1 MQTKSSHQNF
11 RQNTETLL
19 VEIQE
24 LRKQL
29 AKYEKTESADLSS
42 NASSDFSKE
51 FDLVCV
57 HYLDGKIIRGND
69 EMEELFEIR
78 ASDGTYRNL
87 HQLALKDN
95 LKEWQNYF
103 QALQKQKTSQG
114 ILKMLGKGGIV
125 YILNYQS
132 HTEQSAHHHPHAKFF
147 ARILTQTK
155 IQFSRENLHQILFR
169 QSQTAILITDQEGYL
184 IDANPEAQRYFEL
197 KTEIFRSQI
206 ITDCFQ
212 NLSVELNF
220 EEISNQIQQD
230 ASPQINI
237 QGQTNSGHSFYA
249 QLVFQQSN
257 YHGKPSILITAH
269 DTTHEHDNRSEI
281 LARFDE
287 LRIVKD
293 TIRHVSSENR
303 LEAIL
308 MKVIVKLQ
316 ELGYW
321 KSAGYYLVNHPS
333 PKKFRLRLSVNFS
346 TELQKIIHEI
356 NPNDFAEVFRE
367 KHVLR
372 IDPYMLSSHQEK
384 GLLFIPILIAEQV
397 GAALLFEPSE
407 EDSAHF
413 LLSLFGVELSRF
425 ITQLKLNNR
434 LANSENRLRLIA
446 DNASA
451 LLRMTNRDGK
461 FVYFNHPWLKF
472 TGIQG
477 TSRATVQ
484 WTQLVHPQD
493 LPNILQELKEQ
504 HKKHEIFQLTY
515 QIQRKDGEYRKLLE
529 TCTPYFDE
537 QRIFQGIIG
546 SAVDITDQI
555 VQEDIKTRQEL
566 VDYSEQ
572 RLQNAFAHSDIFALT
587 INAKGNVTFVN
598 EYFSE
603 VTGWTSIEVVNKSL
617 TKVLQIGSLPQ
628 VPFQISELTA
638 ANHGKIQTKSGKKLS
653 VHLQPV
659 ILNSATGGLTSVTLV
674 GENKSKKNK
683 ILRAFHKGS
692 RLLYRIFDNSPD
704 LIQIISVKGKF
715 LFANKAWKTA
725 IGYQHQEIPML
736 NFRSIIHRDAYKT
749 TRRNLLELPQRKV
762 LENFQTAFSTKE
774 GRKIELSGTISCEY
788 ENGQITAYRGV
799 FHDVTDKLRAEKT
812 EKLYY
817 STSRLTLKHADL
829 RTIYQDFYHQLKNTI
844 QAEGFILVLKNPQKK
859 SFSFPYYINPEGT
872 NVGIKGKEFAKYA
885 VQRFMRPMIF
895 HRKQILQLIDNQ
907 ELIKVKDIPQVW
919 LGAPLIPSEQDGERD
934 WRKIE
939 SIGMVIIQSFQKEH
953 SHSKRDLK
961 ILSFVARQLVGAIE
975 RHRDHDHMKLQ
986 TARLQA
992 IYESGTHLMWS
1003 IDRQRKLTR
1012 CNRNYTRSIRDI
1024 FGIRP
1029 QVGMRIAT
1037 LRGNHQKHN
1046 VYLWLKKYELAF
1058 EGKPQQFEISYEVG
1072 GGKIWLRVFL
1082 SPIILPNQ
1090 LEITEVSG
1098 MAHDITESKESE
1110 ISLAQNEEK
1119 FRNIFESFQDVYF
1132 RTDLKGKILMISP
1145 SIKELIGRTSDEIIG
1160 KNITDY
1166 YIRASAF
1173 KLLVKSLI
1181 EKGQVT
1187 NYQAEIRT
1195 LNNLPISNPKTLLS
1209 NFRIVRTPH
1218 NNKPVAL
1225 DGVARDITELRKAT
1239 QALKEAKELAEKSLE
1254 VKKLFLSNM
1263 SHEIRTPM
1271 NGIIGMTD
1279 LLLNTHLTHEQEI
1292 YVNTIKSSSDVLL
1305 NILNDILDLSK
1316 IEEGKM
1322 LLHLKPFSLTGLL
1335 DRLQAVFM
1343 PRARQKGIRL
1353 FSRFSDHTSEY
1364 MIADATRLTQVISNL
1379 VSNALK
1385 FTQVGSVKINVKT
1398 HQQISEDEAIIKI
1411 EVIDTGIGISE
1422 ANQKILF
1429 DKFTQVEN
1437 NYTKSYEGTGLGLAI
1452 SQELSYLMGGEMG
1465 VSSILDKGSNFW
1477 FTFRAKNCLPSD
1489 VVLENEAQK
1498 LELSGQIT
1506 MRPHVLLVDDNIVNL
1521 RVAQNILDK
1530 SGCRTVIAQS
1540 GSKAVEIIQ
1549 VQFNTQTEPFD
1560 LIFMDIQMP
1569 VMNGI
1574 MAMQKIRE
1582 ILQEKCPPVI
1592 AVTAYSMPEERESF
1606 MKAGMDDYLAK
1617 PVKARNIIN
1626 KVLEW
1631 TQKKHLQ
1638 KSKLDN
1644 KPDIVP
1650 IPTPFATPQKVSI
1663 PEPYHSEALII
1674 DFEIIKQLAKY
1685 GGMEGVNLFYED
1697 FERETLELM
1706 LEAEAGWKAQD
1717 REQMRSALHT
1727 IKGSAGTLGIQ
1738 RVADMA
1744 QKLEKELKTAFPK
1757 TAEQDFKRLQKFFQE
1772 FRDNYRELL
1781 EYIE

>member
-1 MQTKSSHQNF
+1 MQNKTLDQNP
-11 RQNTETLL
+11 NTNNLL
-19 VEIQE
+19 AEIQE

-29 AKYEKTESADLSS
+29 VQYQKKESIDSSANELS
-42 NASSDFSKE
+42 FSKE
-51 FDLVCV
+51 YDLVCV

-78 ASDGTYRNL
+78 ASDGTYQNL
-87 HQLALKDN
+87 HQLALKDS
-95 LKEWQNYF
+95 LKEWQAYF
-103 QALQKQKTSQG
+103 QALQEKKVTRG
-114 ILKMLGKGGIV
+114 ILKMIGKGGVV
-125 YILNYQS
+125 YILNYKS
-132 HTEQSAHHHPHAKFF
+132 YTEQSADNQPNAKLF
-147 ARILTQTK
+147 ACILTQTK
-155 IQFSRENLHQILFR
+155 IHFSHENLHEILFR
-169 QSQTAILITDQEGYL
+169 KNRTAVLIIDQEGYF
-184 IDANPEAQRYFEL
+184 IDANPEARRYFEL
-197 KTEIFRSQI
+197 IFENLTNQTI
-206 ITDCFQ
+206 AKCFQ
-212 NLSVELNF
+212 NLSISFDF
-220 EEISNQIQQD
+220 EKVLKQVGQGI
-230 ASPQINI
+230 SPQINI
-237 QGQTNSGHSFYA
+237 QGQSHTGHTFYA
-249 QLVFQQSN
+249 QLTFQQSS
-257 YHGKPSILITAH
+257 YHGKPSILITAY
-269 DTTHEHDNRSEI
+269 DTTHEHNNRSEI

-308 MKVIVKLQ
+308 MKVIAKLQ

-321 KSAGYYLVNHPS
+321 KSAGYYLIDRPS
-333 PKKFRLRLSVNFS
+333 PKRFRLRLSVNFS
-346 TELQKIIHEI
+346 TKLQKVIYEI
-356 NPNDFAEVFRE
+356 NPSDFSEVFRE
-367 KHVLR
+367 KHVLK
-372 IDPYMLSSHQEK
+372 IDPYTLSPHQEK

-461 FVYFNHPWLKF
+461 FIYFNYPWSKF

-477 TSRATVQ
+477 TSRTAAQ

-493 LPNILQELKEQ
+493 LPHILQELKKQ

-537 QRIFQGIIG
+537 RRIFQGVIG

-555 VQEDIKTRQEL
+555 SQEDVKTRQEL

-572 RLQNAFAHSDIFALT
+572 RLQNAFVHSGIFALT
-587 INAKGNVTFVN
+587 INAKGNVTFIN

-603 VTGWTSIEVVNKSL
+603 ITGWTGIEVLNKSL
-617 TKVLQIGSLPQ
+617 TKVLQIGSLRQ
-628 VPFQISELTA
+628 VPFQISELIA
-638 ANHGKIQTKSGKKLS
+638 ASHGKIQTKDGNKFP
-653 VHLQPV
+653 VYLQAV
-659 ILNSATGGLTSVTLV
+659 ILNSATGGLASVTLI
-674 GENKSKKNK
+674 GGNADQKNK
-683 ILRAFHKGS
+683 ILRAFHKGN
-692 RLLYRIFDNSPD
+692 RLLYRIFDNTPD
-704 LIQIISVKGKF
+704 LIQIISTKGKF
-715 LFANKAWKTA
+715 LFVNKAWKTA
-725 IGYQHQEIPML
+725 IGYQHQDIPML
-736 NFRSIIHRDAYKT
+736 NFRTIIHRDAYKT
-749 TRRNLLELPQRKV
+749 TRRNLLELPQRKI

-788 ENGQITAYRGV
+788 ENGEVTAYRGV

-829 RTIYQDFYHQLKNTI
+829 RTIYQDFYQQLKNTI
-844 QAEGFILVLKNPQKK
+844 QAEGFILVLKNPQQRN
-859 SFSFPYYINPEGT
+859 FSFPYYVNPEGT
-872 NVGIKGKEFAKYA
+872 NIGIKGKEFAKYA

-895 HRKQILQLIDNQ
+895 HKEQISKLIDKQKLNQ
-907 ELIKVKDIPQVW
+907 VKDIPQVW
-919 LGAPLIPSEQDGERD
+919 LGAPLIPSEQDSERD
-934 WRKIE
+934 WQKIE
-939 SIGMVIIQSFQKEH
+939 SIGMIIIQSFQKEH

-961 ILSFVARQLVGAIE
+961 ILSFVARQFVGAIE
-975 RHRDHDHMKLQ
+975 RHRNHDHMKLQ

-1003 IDRQRKLTR
+1003 IDRERKLTR
-1012 CNRNYTRSIRDI
+1012 CNRNYTRGIRDI

-1046 VYLWLKKYELAF
+1046 IHLWLRKYELAF
-1058 EGKPQQFEISYEVG
+1058 EGNPQQFEISYEVG
-1072 GGKIWLRVFL
+1072 GGKIWLRIFL

-1098 MAHDITESKESE
+1098 VAHDITERKESE

-1132 RTDLKGKILMISP
+1132 RTDLKGKILMVSP
-1145 SIKELIGRTSDEIIG
+1145 SIKELIDKTSDEIIG
-1160 KNITDY
+1160 KNITDD
-1166 YIRASAF
+1166 YIRRSAF
-1173 KLLVKSLI
+1173 KILVKSLI
-1181 EKGQVT
+1181 KKGQVT
-1187 NYQAEIRT
+1187 NYQAEIRASDKI
-1195 LNNLPISNPKTLLS
+1195 PRSEAKTLLS

-1218 NNKPVAL
+1218 NNRPVAL
-1225 DGVARDITELRKAT
+1225 DGVARDITDLRKTT

-1279 LLLNTHLTHEQEI
+1279 LLLNTPLTHEQEI
-1292 YVNTIKSSSDVLL
+1292 YVNTVKSSSDVLL

-1322 LLHLKPFSLTGLL
+1322 LLHPKPFSLTGLL
-1335 DRLQAVFM
+1335 DKLQAVFM
-1343 PRARQKGIRL
+1343 SRARQKGIRL

-1398 HQQISEDEAIIKI
+1398 HQQISEDESIIKI

-1452 SQELSYLMGGEMG
+1452 SQELSYLMGGEIG
-1465 VSSILDKGSNFW
+1465 VSSTLNKGSNFW

-1489 VVLENEAQK
+1489 VVLESEAQK

-1506 MRPHVLLVDDNIVNL
+1506 TRPHVLLVDDNIVNL

-1530 SGCRTVIAQS
+1530 SGCRTIIAQS
-1540 GSKAVEIIQ
+1540 GTKAVKIIQ
-1549 VQFNTQTEPFD
+1549 TQLDTGTEPFD

-1574 MAMQKIRE
+1574 MTMQKIRE
-1582 ILQEKCPPVI
+1582 ILHDKCPPVI
-1592 AVTAYSMPEERESF
+1592 AVTAYSMPEEREGF

-1631 TQKKHLQ
+1631 TQKTHLSKRTGQHQ
-1638 KSKLDN
+1638 KAQN
-1644 KPDIVP
+1644 KTDTAP
-1650 IPTPFATPQKVSI
+1650 ITAQKFSI
-1663 PEPYHSEALII
+1663 PETDTFPPII
-1674 DFEIIKQLAKY
+1674 NFEVIKQLAKY
-1685 GGMEGVNLFYED
+1685 GGMDGVGLFYED
-1697 FERETLELM
+1697 FERETLELI
-1706 LEAEAGWKAQD
+1706 LEAETGWESQN

-1738 RVADMA
+1738 RVANLA
-1744 QKLEKELKTAFPK
+1744 QKLERELKTDFPK
-1757 TAEQDFKRLQKFFQE
+1757 TAAQDLERLQNFFQE
-1772 FRDNYRELL
+1772 FRDNYQRLL
-1781 EYIE
+1781 KYTVM